1 MDNKLSHKETK
12 TINFDTD
19 NICLHMTLNIFCSQN
34 LRDLQDII
42 IQVKHNEYTN
52 LKIHFIDERF
62 KKCHQ
67 RYNIGMHNQSRSQI
81 IVKHI

>member
-1 MDNKLSHKETK
+1 MDKKLSHKGTK

-19 NICLHMTLNIFCSQN
+19 NICLHMTLNIFRRQN

-42 IQVKHNEYTN
+42 IQVKHNEYKN

-62 KKCHQ
+62 LKSHQ
-67 RYNIGMHNQSRSQI
+67 RYNIGMHNQSQQI
-81 IVKHI
+81 IVTNI